1 MDNEFLKTFETKTV
15 KHKDLFLRMKVKKT
29 LPMRTPFVTSISVH
43 YNKQI
48 LCTRFG
54 NHIRQTDKSK
64 LDWKT
69 PMKLF
74 FYAIVCWLSKKT
86 VQFPYLRPLY
96 TGSVF
101 SATLPSFFTS
111 GFLITFFANF
121 KILPRPWPW
130 CWIAAGGCRGLFA
143 GLFFVYT
150 VFLIIYLQVVCCSS
164 RSCKKRSS
172 IW

>member
-1 MDNEFLKTFETKTV
+1 MIYCPFYQTIKYLVDNFFVILDNEFLKTFETKTV

-48 LCTRFG
+48 LCARFG
-54 NHIRQTDKSK
+54 NHIRQTDKWK

-86 VQFPYLRPLY
+86 VQFPYLKYHL
-96 TGSVF
+96 
-101 SATLPSFFTS
+101 
-111 GFLITFFANF
+111 
-121 KILPRPWPW
+121 
-130 CWIAAGGCRGLFA
+130 LFQ
-143 GLFFVYT
+143 LQNIFDIYYIFVI
-150 VFLIIYLQVVCCSS
+150 FIIYLWYICNIFILISVD
-164 RSCKKRSS
+164 R
-172 IW
+172 I